1 MRGFR
6 KVDMIETSEG
16 SSSNMNQNEIK
27 ELVIGVSGASGSI
40 IAGRLVRFLLDSG
53 HKVHLVASKTGK
65 LVTHD
70 ELEVPEGTRTVFP
83 DMEHE
88 NLTEWSSKNFYAP
101 FASGTAPI
109 DGMAIV
115 PCSMAT
121 VASLAH
127 GISDNL
133 LKRAGE
139 VMLKEGRPLVVVP
152 REAPLSSIH
161 LRNLLTL
168 SEAGAVIVPPLLTF
182 YQHPGDSVM
191 EQVDYVVSRVLDHL
205 GISNE
210 IFQRWGSQ
218 S

>member
-1 MRGFR
+1 MHQDPVAQPR
-6 KVDMIETSEG
+6 DHSA
-16 SSSNMNQNEIK
+16 K

-40 IAGRLVRFLLDSG
+40 IAARLVRFLLDSG

-65 LVTHD
+65 LVAHD
-70 ELEVPEGTRTVFP
+70 ELEVPQGTRGVFP

-88 NLTEWSSKNFYAP
+88 NLTEWGEKNFYAP

-115 PCSMAT
+115 PCAMAT
-121 VASLAH
+121 VAGLAH

-139 VMLKEGRPLVVVP
+139 VMLKENRPLVIVP
-152 REAPLSSIH
+152 REAPLSQIH

-168 SEAGAVIVPPLLTF
+168 AEAGAVIIPPLLTF
-182 YQHPGDSVM
+182 YQHPGDSVL
-191 EQVDYVVSRVLDHL
+191 EQVDYVVSRILDHL
-205 GISNE
+205 GIDND
-210 IFQRWGSQ
+210 IFHRWGSQ
-218 S
+218 A

>member
-1 MRGFR
+1 M
-6 KVDMIETSEG
+6 VE
-16 SSSNMNQNEIK
+16 SSHSSTARVEQDKSK

-40 IAGRLVRFLLDSG
+40 IAARLVRYLLESG
-53 HKVHLVASKTGK
+53 HRVHLVASKTGK
-65 LVTHD
+65 MVTHD
-70 ELEVPEGTRTVFP
+70 ELEVADGTRTLFP

-88 NLTEWSSKNFYAP
+88 NLTEWGSKNFYAP

-121 VASLAH
+121 VAGLAH

-139 VMLKEGRPLVVVP
+139 VMLKERRPLVVVP
-152 REAPLSSIH
+152 REAPLGPIH

-168 SEAGAVIVPPLLTF
+168 AEAGAVIIPPLLTF
-182 YQHPGDSVM
+182 YQHPGDSVL
-191 EQVDYVVSRVLDHL
+191 EQVDYVVCRILDHL

-210 IFQRWGSQ
+210 LFQRWGSKT
-218 S
+218 

>member
-1 MRGFR
+1 M
-6 KVDMIETSEG
+6 VDADDGLNGGMEQHQS
-16 SSSNMNQNEIK
+16 K

-40 IAGRLVRFLLDSG
+40 IAARLVRFLLDSG
-53 HKVHLVASKTGK
+53 HRVHLVASKTGK

-70 ELEVPEGTRTVFP
+70 ELEVPAGTRTLFP
-83 DMEHE
+83 DMEHQ

-109 DGMAIV
+109 GGMAIV

-139 VMLKEGRPLVVVP
+139 VMLKERRPLVVVP
-152 REAPLSSIH
+152 REAPLSPIH
-161 LRNLLTL
+161 LKNLLTL
-168 SEAGAVIVPPLLTF
+168 AESGAVIVPPLLTF
-182 YQHPGDSVM
+182 YQHPGDSVR
-191 EQVDYVVSRVLDHL
+191 EQVDYVVSRILDHL

-210 IFQRWGSQ
+210 IFQRWGSKT
-218 S
+218 

>member
-1 MRGFR
+1 MVE
-6 KVDMIETSEG
+6 VDDGLNGGMEQHQS
-16 SSSNMNQNEIK
+16 K

-40 IAGRLVRFLLDSG
+40 IAARLVRFLLDSG
-53 HKVHLVASKTGK
+53 HRVHLVASKTGK

-70 ELEVPEGTRTVFP
+70 ELEVPAGTRTLFP
-83 DMEHE
+83 DMEHQ

-139 VMLKEGRPLVVVP
+139 VMLKERRPLVVVP
-152 REAPLSSIH
+152 REAPLSPIH
-161 LRNLLTL
+161 LKNLLTL
-168 SEAGAVIVPPLLTF
+168 AESGAVIVPPLLTF
-182 YQHPGDSVM
+182 YQHPGDSVR
-191 EQVDYVVSRVLDHL
+191 EQVDYVVSRILDHL

-210 IFQRWGSQ
+210 IFQRWGSKT
-218 S
+218 